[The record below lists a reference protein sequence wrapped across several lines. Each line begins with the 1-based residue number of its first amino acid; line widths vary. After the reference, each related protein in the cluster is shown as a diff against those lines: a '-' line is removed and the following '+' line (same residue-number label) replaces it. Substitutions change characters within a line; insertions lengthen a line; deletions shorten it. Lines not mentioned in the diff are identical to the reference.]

1 MNPPRISEKVPLS
14 ECAGHPRVTETNE
27 RKRMSRPPNFPPPY
41 SVDLVFVI
49 HAVPDAG
56 FLPSR
61 RRSST
66 SQETGS
72 TKRTKS
78 RLTRIRP
85 VGPRLRIGF
94 ASPESV
100 RIHWQPSRVSREP
113 SWKGKSR
120 LVDDVFF
127 PAWCSANATTSA
139 SAPCRWRKADAD
151 LARPATSR
159 GPPCLVRDA
168 RAPCVR

>member
-1 MNPPRISEKVPLS
+1 MRGAPTCN
-14 ECAGHPRVTETNE
+14 GN
-27 RKRMSRPPNFPPPY
+27 KRAKKDESPSNFSPPY

-49 HAVPDAG
+49 HSVPDAG

-85 VGPRLRIGF
+85 VGPRLRMGF

>member
-27 RKRMSRPPNFPPPY
+27 RKRMSRPPIFPPPY

-49 HAVPDAG
+49 HSVPDAG

-85 VGPRLRIGF
+85 VGPRLRIGVRF
-94 ASPESV
+94 ARIGTDSLAAVARVPGAVVEGEIEAGGRRLFPRVVQRQRDDVSV
-100 RIHWQPSRVSREP
+100 RPVSLEE
-113 SWKGKSR
+113 G
-120 LVDDVFF
+120 
-127 PAWCSANATTSA
+127 
-139 SAPCRWRKADAD
+139 
-151 LARPATSR
+151 
-159 GPPCLVRDA
+159 
-168 RAPCVR
+168 